1 MVYPL
6 SGYFADVWCGRY
18 KASLVLLCVALATSI
33 LLCGSTIIWMTKS
46 WRVQHFGL
54 GCSIPFG
61 VLLILMFITII
72 LSFSCYQA
80 NIIQLGLDQLL
91 EASGEK
97 LSHFI
102 HWLMWHTRW
111 EVGVGVG
118 VVNRL
123 RMRIVYDLV
132 KSLPPLIALYPPLC
146 WSQFAVPNR
155 APMSLIN
162 QSEILDTSSLSYPF
176 LYTSEQFFPLLHKKI
191 LKIVNRLR

>member
-1 MVYPL
+1 MYPL

-33 LLCGSTIIWMTKS
+33 LLCGATIIGMTKS

-111 EVGVGVG
+111 EAS
-118 VVNRL
+118 
-123 RMRIVYDLV
+123 YH
-132 KSLPPLIALYPPLC
+132 
-146 WSQFAVPNR
+146 
-155 APMSLIN
+155 
-162 QSEILDTSSLSYPF
+162 LSYSCFCHVP
-176 LYTSEQFFPLLHKKI
+176 LTSCISRQNGLDHKFNAISYSFSLVSSIGLHI
-191 LKIVNRLR
+191 LQQNLHGSTLSLDRMILTRLCTA